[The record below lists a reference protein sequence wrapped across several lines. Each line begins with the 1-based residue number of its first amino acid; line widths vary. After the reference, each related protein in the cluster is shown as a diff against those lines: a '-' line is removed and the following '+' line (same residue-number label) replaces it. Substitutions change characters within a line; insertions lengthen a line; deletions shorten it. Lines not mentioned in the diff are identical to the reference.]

1 MSSLAESFMN
11 FDDTHVY
18 NFNGSSSSSSS
29 SAAGN
34 SSTGGDDGSSSGGG
48 GGLSTLMIVVIV
60 LLSMCGCT
68 CWGCWSCMT
77 QIGSRA
83 RKAGDWL
90 TASSKLICRCCE
102 WGLPGWALKLAFFPC
117 VYVDWILEEAG
128 KCSRKAFKESF
139 CCCLNRVRAPPS
151 EIVPVPAPVA
161 AVAPAVVAPVIAAPP
176 PAPIVAPN
184 ALLAL
189 PAIAAPA
196 PALSVVQ
203 APPQTPSL
211 AMLLMQNNTH
221 YVQNNVY
228 LSIEQPVAEEED
240 NRLSF
245 RVAESN
251 ADIKHWNT
259 AEARLLCQQMVAYF
273 AAKDRQNAYVV
284 LATLV
289 EGANVPMCRVPMRPF
304 MRTILEKLTAVMT
317 DQPARM
323 FDPQFVATLDR
334 LLGLCGQ
341 DPEHPEVKPKRRT
354 WFAASMGSKTDHAK
368 GKFVLPHQS
377 GLREPEYRVPAPA
390 LLARPLPALEE
401 VVVVA
406 PTPGD
411 VHPLP
416 AL

>member
-1 MSSLAESFMN
+1 MN
-11 FDDTHVY
+11 FDDTNIY
-18 NFNGSSSSSSS
+18 NFNDSSSSSG
-29 SAAGN
+29 AGN

-48 GGLSTLMIVVIV
+48 LSLLMIVVIV
-60 LLSMCGCT
+60 LASMGVCT
-68 CWGCWSCMT
+68 CWGCCSFMT

-83 RKAGDWL
+83 RKTGDWL

-102 WGLPGWALKLAFFPC
+102 WGLPGWVLKLAFFPC
-117 VYVDWILEEAG
+117 VYVDWVLEEAG
-128 KCSRKAFKESF
+128 KCSKKAFKESF
-139 CCCLNRVRAPPS
+139 CCCLNRVRAAVAPPS
-151 EIVPVPAPVA
+151 EIVAVPAPL
-161 AVAPAVVAPVIAAPP
+161 AVAPLPVAPAIAAPP
-176 PAPIVAPN
+176 PAPVA

-189 PAIAAPA
+189 PAIAAPV

-228 LSIEQPVAEEED
+228 LSIEQPVAEED

-334 LLGLCGQ
+334 LLELCGQ

-368 GKFVLPHQS
+368 GKFVLPRQA
-377 GLREPEYRVPAPA
+377 GLREPAPEDRVPAPA
-390 LLARPLPALEE
+390 LLAHPLPALEE

-416 AL
+416 ALQE